1 MYIPPCHVEVPHY
14 NFSWRM
20 IRRKTLLIKRSR
32 DGNPSTRSIRQIK
45 VREHVTK
52 EHNNKH
58 IINTLI
64 K

>member
-1 MYIPPCHVEVPHY
+1 MGDDKKKNPVYKKKQAWEPIHKKY
-14 NFSWRM
+14 KANKS
-20 IRRKTLLIKRSR
+20 KR
-32 DGNPSTRSIRQIK
+32 T
-45 VREHVTK
+45 HVTK

>member
-1 MYIPPCHVEVPHY
+1 MPCGGSSLQLFMGDDKKKNPVYKKKQGWEPIHKKY
-14 NFSWRM
+14 KANKS
-20 IRRKTLLIKRSR
+20 KR
-32 DGNPSTRSIRQIK
+32 T
-45 VREHVTK
+45 HVTK